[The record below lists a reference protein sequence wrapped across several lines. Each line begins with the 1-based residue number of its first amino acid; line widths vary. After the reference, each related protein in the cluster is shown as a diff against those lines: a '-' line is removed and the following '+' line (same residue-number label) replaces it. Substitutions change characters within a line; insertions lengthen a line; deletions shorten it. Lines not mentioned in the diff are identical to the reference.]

1 MDWMIR
7 IYPSSTKPSTLEIG
21 GISTFRGPY
30 STTSQGL
37 ENIDPACNDA
47 FPIYVERNVGLGLL
61 PVHLPYT
68 LLSVRLRPF
77 HPCA

>member
-37 ENIDPACNDA
+37 ENIDPATE
-47 FPIYVERNVGLGLL
+47 VEHVFNRRPDPLL
-61 PVHLPYT
+61 PGEVASVLSNVRDRVAVHR
-68 LLSVRLRPF
+68 S
-77 HPCA
+77 A